1 MSDISESIQQS
12 PEASEKKARSV
23 SLAVYLITVGGIVV
37 IALGLGLGL
46 GLGLKD
52 NDKDASFD
60 ENAESLA
67 FMTSDATLPARLWSG
82 NAGVFG
88 GYSPAD
94 IPGGL
99 STETMLSLYGKDAL
113 ERATRWAKEGKALW
127 CSTAADPDAD
137 PPLAG
142 VFPFVSPPT
151 QSTNWPGACPNSNEA
166 QALFNKGLGWRML
179 FNDNE
184 ATCAFQAASRVDP
197 TCSMAFLGA
206 ALAMGPNVNYAFI
219 TSDRVYRLIL
229 ESLNGGLAALNSGTK
244 QSALAEAV
252 YAALSQRYCVPTK
265 EALDEA
271 LALPVRDSFERY
283 NNQSASCNVE
293 YANTVSA
300 LAEEIPQDPNIAA
313 LAAGALMQL
322 PAWQW
327 WSIGSTY
334 AGDLVN
340 VSSAAGENNL
350 TSIGL
355 ASGLVERN
363 ASIANAIL
371 QRGLQV
377 QPKHLGILHY
387 MIHNLEASPQPTW
400 ALSVATDLYDEGG
413 STQGHAAHMKTHMD
427 MRVGDYE
434 QAILGNWVAQN
445 DDAWW
450 NLNRTGGGI
459 MSVLYKYVPHN
470 TAFIAEAAQHGANW
484 KNLAASLTFL
494 GYAAGNPMLAD
505 ESMQSLGQYLTR
517 QFLQP
522 LRFGMY
528 EQVLAG
534 SDLVEGVGVNASI
547 KITLPDGT
555 TGKSPCDDCWSGLTL
570 AKSIALSRLG
580 RPQEAN
586 NQLAQLIQYS
596 SPYGCG
602 NDIVSKAVP
611 DACNPENIAAS
622 PVNSAIEISRY
633 WNSTIVASR
642 KTTNDLNSSSASGT
656 LTINNLNPI
665 AMIYMLLPS
674 AELKGA
680 EGDIDEEIVL
690 LRYALEA
697 QSQLQYDEP
706 SPFFYQIQETL
717 AGALMQRGEPQDL
730 EEAINALRS
739 ELFAWPRSSLAT
751 LGLAQALQL
760 SNTTAENSAGI
771 EIMLQEAL
779 TMNDTVLDTSWL

>member
-1 MSDISESIQQS
+1 
-12 PEASEKKARSV
+12 
-23 SLAVYLITVGGIVV
+23 
-37 IALGLGLGL
+37 
-46 GLGLKD
+46 
-52 NDKDASFD
+52 
-60 ENAESLA
+60 
-67 FMTSDATLPARLWSG
+67 MTSDATLPARLWSG
-82 NAGVFG
+82 NTGVFG

-137 PPLAG
+137 PPWLVFFHLCHRQPKHQLAG
-142 VFPFVSPPT
+142 
-151 QSTNWPGACPNSNEA
+151 
-166 QALFNKGLGWRML
+166 
-179 FNDNE
+179 
-184 ATCAFQAASRVDP
+184 
-197 TCSMAFLGA
+197 
-206 ALAMGPNVNYAFI
+206 
-219 TSDRVYRLIL
+219 
-229 ESLNGGLAALNSGTK
+229 GTK

-252 YAALSQRYCVPTK
+252 YAALSQRYCVPTR

-327 WSIGSTY
+327 WSIGST
-334 AGDLVN
+334 
-340 VSSAAGENNL
+340 
-350 TSIGL
+350 
-355 ASGLVERN
+355 GLVERN

-400 ALSVATDLYDEGG
+400 ALSVATDLYDE
-413 STQGHAAHMKTHMD
+413 
-427 MRVGDYE
+427 
-434 QAILGNWVAQN
+434 GNWVAQN

-580 RPQEAN
+580 RP
-586 NQLAQLIQYS
+586 
-596 SPYGCG
+596 
-602 NDIVSKAVP
+602 
-611 DACNPENIAAS
+611 
-622 PVNSAIEISRY
+622 
-633 WNSTIVASR
+633 R
-642 KTTNDLNSSSASGT
+642 K
-656 LTINNLNPI
+656 PI
-665 AMIYMLLPS
+665 TSLLS
-674 AELKGA
+674 
-680 EGDIDEEIVL
+680 
-690 LRYALEA
+690 
-697 QSQLQYDEP
+697 
-706 SPFFYQIQETL
+706 
-717 AGALMQRGEPQDL
+717 
-730 EEAINALRS
+730 
-739 ELFAWPRSSLAT
+739 
-751 LGLAQALQL
+751 
-760 SNTTAENSAGI
+760 
-771 EIMLQEAL
+771 
-779 TMNDTVLDTSWL
+779 